1 MAAIWT
7 LTDLWITSVITSVIT
22 LFTVR
27 ILQQCLALS
36 LLRATQGLFC
46 GDEDQTV
53 QIYTFPLKY
62 YKFSPLNSFEMET
75 ILVFGDFPVSIMLNV
90 HVFDTKIKIRTCI
103 L

>member
-7 LTDLWITSVITSVIT
+7 LTDLWITSVIT

-53 QIYTFPLKY
+53 QIYTFPLKDC
-62 YKFSPLNSFEMET
+62 KFSPLNSFEMET
-75 ILVFGDFPVSIMLNV
+75 TCFRRFSSV
-90 HVFDTKIKIRTCI
+90 HYAKCPRI
-103 L
+103 